1 MECRKRVNF
10 RAKNY
15 RQVMWMGVGD
25 IIIEGAKQVILP
37 ESGRGLL
44 NWPKGAG
51 VEFKKGGEPGKEEE
65 DLTLPRRKET
75 FFPIQ

>member
-10 RAKNY
+10 RSKNY

-25 IIIEGAKQVILP
+25 IMIGGTNQVILP
-37 ESGRGLL
+37 ESGGGLL
-44 NWPKGAG
+44 KRPLGAG
-51 VEFKKGGEPGKEEE
+51 AEFKKGGEPGKEEE

-75 FFPIQ
+75 FFPLE